1 MNAGAFLR
9 RPRRLW
15 GHLGCGYGLT
25 VITRTARPRTD
36 MRQRGRPLCRHS
48 LGAGTER
55 RDREGTAS
63 STRRSP
69 YMSLRADR
77 YRQRAAEAKDR
88 AAQASNPTIKNAFQD
103 VAAGWVLLA
112 EQAERIERQKSP
124 VRDEEK

>member
-1 MNAGAFLR
+1 
-9 RPRRLW
+9 
-15 GHLGCGYGLT
+15 
-25 VITRTARPRTD
+25 
-36 MRQRGRPLCRHS
+36 
-48 LGAGTER
+48 
-55 RDREGTAS
+55 
-63 STRRSP
+63 
-69 YMSLRADR
+69 MSLRADR